1 MVSLSTNHNFIF
13 RMCTMKRITDLV
25 NNQLIRSIKSYDKLS
40 DSVYEMLHLNKEKH
54 NVWVVI
60 KQQQLTIMT
69 DNPYLG
75 TQLRYQQDNIRDN
88 LNRLY
93 LLELKKS
100 KVKIVPPR
108 AKNEKAKKERFI
120 INEKTGRVLKS
131 IANDIEDDELRESLI
146 KLAVKDK
153 EIYKN

>member
-1 MVSLSTNHNFIF
+1 
-13 RMCTMKRITDLV
+13 MKRITDLV